1 MRRERESRRDMSE
14 KQVTVIIPNYNG
26 LQFMGTC
33 MAALEGQTCQDF
45 EVLVV
50 DNGSTDGSVEW
61 LKAQGIPAV
70 FLPENTGFSG
80 AVNAGI
86 RAAKTPYVLL
96 LNNDTEAAPD
106 FVGELLAA
114 IRRSKKIFAVSSRM
128 VQMYHRELM
137 DDAGDMYS
145 LMGWAYQRG
154 VGRDS
159 RGYNRP
165 MEVFSACAGAAIYRR
180 AVFDEIGL
188 FDEMHF
194 AYLEDI
200 DVCWRAKIR
209 GYHVRYCPK
218 ALVYHVGSGTSG
230 SKYNPFKV
238 RLAARNSVYLNYKN
252 MPAGQL
258 LVNFPLMAAGVAVKY
273 GFFRKLGFGREFLGG
288 VREGL
293 TTARSCKKVP
303 YEPDRLI
310 NYLAIQWEM
319 IAGTAVYV
327 YEVSA
332 RQLKKAARRRS

>member
-1 MRRERESRRDMSE
+1 MSE

-26 LQFMGTC
+26 LQFMGIC
-33 MAALEGQTCQDF
+33 LDALERQTCRNF

-61 LKAQGIPAV
+61 LKQQGIPSI
-70 FLPENTGFSG
+70 FLKENTGFSG

-106 FVGELLAA
+106 FVGGLLAE
-114 IRRSKKIFAVSSRM
+114 ISRSKRIFAVSSKM

-154 VGRDS
+154 VGRSS

-180 AVFDEIGL
+180 SVFDEIGL

-218 ALVYHVGSGTSG
+218 AVVYHVGSGTSG

-238 RLAARNSVYLNYKN
+238 RLAARNNVYLNYKN
-252 MPAGQL
+252 LPLAQL
-258 LVNFPLMAAGVAVKY
+258 LVNLPGIVAGAAVKY
-273 GFFRKLGFGREFLGG
+273 AFFRKIGFGQEFLAGI
-288 VREGL
+288 REGIS
-293 TTARSCKKVP
+293 TAGKCRKVP
-303 YEPDRLI
+303 YSSGRI
-310 NYLAIQWEM
+310 SNYLAIQWEL
-319 IAGTAVYV
+319 IAGTFLYV
-327 YEVSA
+327 FEFSA
-332 RQLKKAARRRS
+332 RQLAKMCK